1 MEICILKVS
10 KKNIISFRQI
20 VNNKLCS
27 IDVDKWDY
35 ILRDAYYLNNAIS
48 ISNHFQNAFYGARIT
63 KDNFG
68 LTHITYHYQDY
79 PIICEIFRN
88 RSNLHLHCYQ
98 SVEVI
103 GIEAL

>member
-1 MEICILKVS
+1 M
-10 KKNIISFRQI
+10 
-20 VNNKLCS
+20 CS

-48 ISNHFQNAFYGARIT
+48 ISNSFQNAFYGARKT

-68 LTHITYHYQDY
+68 ITHISYHQQHYSMIY
-79 PIICEIFRN
+79 ELFRN

-98 SVEVI
+98 NVEVV
-103 GIEAL
+103 GIEIL